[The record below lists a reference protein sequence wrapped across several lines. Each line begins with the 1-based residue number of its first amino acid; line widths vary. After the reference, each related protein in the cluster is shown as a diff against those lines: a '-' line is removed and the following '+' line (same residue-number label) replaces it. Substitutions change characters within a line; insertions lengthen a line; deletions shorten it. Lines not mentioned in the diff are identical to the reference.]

1 MKNDYLNLK
10 NKNILLTGCNGYV
23 GRAITNK
30 LVNFGANVI
39 GTDIKKQSPNSK
51 LKKFIKADLSDKIQV
66 VEFINYLKKNLNK
79 IDGLINNAGYVGTSK
94 IEEKNFDKIFY
105 NEAYENLNLTS
116 TIYLTNS
123 LVSFFKKSKSASIIN
138 ICSIYSTLAYDYSL
152 YTNTNMKTPMA
163 YGVSKAGLMHYSK
176 MLSST
181 VAPKIR
187 VNSISPGGIYRKQP
201 KSFVKKYLSKTSL
214 SRMCHENDVANA
226 VIFLLSDLSSYIT
239 GQNLI
244 VDGGYSNT

>member
-1 MKNDYLNLK
+1 MLNLK
-10 NKNILLTGCNGYV
+10 NKYCLVTGCNGYI
-23 GRAITNK
+23 GHAITKK
-30 LVNFGANVI
+30 LKILGAKVI
-39 GTDIKKQSPNSK
+39 GIDILENKKNSNLFHFIK
-51 LKKFIKADLSDKIQV
+51 MDLEDKKEIDQLKGLLNKKFK
-66 VEFINYLKKNLNK
+66 K
-79 IDGLINNAGYVGTSK
+79 IDVLVNNAGYVGTSEITK
-94 IEEKNFDKIFY
+94 KNDNKTFY
-105 NEAYENLNLTS
+105 NEKYLRLNLTH
-116 TIYLTNS
+116 TVYLTTS
-123 LVSFFKKSKSASIIN
+123 LIPFLKKSKSASIIN

-181 VAPKIR
+181 VAPTIR